1 MPRRRPARALCA
13 SLSVSLSLALLGA
26 CTAQGSGDRRTPAG
40 GQPGVA
46 SGTVIGGTPKRGGTL
61 TVLSNQDFA
70 HLDPARNWVM
80 PTMDFG
86 TRLLYRTL
94 TTFRAA
100 PGKEGGEIV
109 PDLATDLGR
118 PSNGGRTWTF
128 TLKPGL
134 VYEDGTPIRA
144 RDVKYNVERSFAPDL
159 AGGPDYAQRYLA
171 GAEGY
176 TGPLDGKHLDS
187 IRTPDERTVVFELRR
202 PVAEFSST
210 VTLPTF
216 SPVPASREAGVQYD
230 LRPFS
235 SGPYRIE
242 SYARGKKLVLVRNAH
257 WDAATDPVRKAY
269 PDRIVVIQGLKGGQ
283 IDDRIIAS
291 AGADASAVEW
301 SDLQPSSVAKV
312 LPRPGVLKRLSAERT
327 GCTDMLALNTSRAPF
342 DDLLVR
348 RALQYAVDKRAQVIA
363 NGGPALNDVATG
375 YLPPSL
381 TGGSASKPVHD
392 GPATGDVAKARRLLA
407 EAGRADGFDTTIT
420 VSTGDKTRAEA
431 LQQSLARVGV
441 RLRID
446 TVDPSVYYDTI
457 GDTAKAPDMAI
468 SGWCPDYPSAATF
481 LPFVF
486 DGRTIKE
493 KGNQGNVSQFRD
505 AAVERRMDE
514 IAAMPDAAA
523 AGKAWAALDAE
534 IQRKVPAVPLL
545 WERKPLLVGDN
556 VAGAFGHPSW
566 TGQFDFAVIGL
577 KDPSR
582 SEG

>member
-1 MPRRRPARALCA
+1 MSRRTRT
-13 SLSVSLSLALLGA
+13 LSVTLSTSLALALLGA
-26 CTAQGSGDRRTPAG
+26 CTAQGGGDRGPDGR
-40 GQPGVA
+40 QPGVA
-46 SGTVIGGTPKRGGTL
+46 TGTVIGGTPKRGGTL

-86 TRLLYRTL
+86 TRLIYRTL

-100 PGKEGGEIV
+100 PGKQGSEIV

-118 PSNGGRTWTF
+118 SSDGGRTWTF

-144 RDVKYNVERSFAPDL
+144 RDIKYNVERSFAPDL

-171 GAEGY
+171 GTEGY
-176 TGPLDGKHLDS
+176 AGPLDGKHLDS
-187 IRTPDERTVVFELRR
+187 IRTPDDRTIVFSLRR
-202 PVAEFSST
+202 PVAEFSYT

-216 SPVPASREAGVQYD
+216 SPVPESREKGVQYD

-242 SYARGKKLVLVRNAH
+242 SYARGKQLVLVRNPH

-269 PDRIVVIQGLKGGQ
+269 PDRVVVIQGLKGGQ
-283 IDDRIIAS
+283 IDDRIIES

-312 LPRPGVLKRLSAERT
+312 LPKPGIRQRLSAERT

-342 DDLLVR
+342 DDPKLR
-348 RALQYAVDKRAQVIA
+348 RAMQYAVDKEAQVTA

-381 TGGSASKPVHD
+381 TGGRPADPVHD
-392 GPATGDVAKARRLLA
+392 GPATGDVEKAEKLLA
-407 EAGRADGFDTTIT
+407 EAGKADGFDTTIT

-431 LQQSLARVGV
+431 LQQSLARVGI
-441 RLRID
+441 RLRIE

-457 GDTAKAPDMAI
+457 GDTAGAPDMAI

-486 DGRTIKE
+486 DGRTIKP

-505 AAVERRMDE
+505 KAVEKRMDE
-514 IAAMPDAAA
+514 IAAMPDATAA
-523 AGKAWAALDAE
+523 NAAWTALDQE
-534 IQRKVPAVPLL
+534 IQRSSPAIPLL

-556 VAGAFGHPSW
+556 IAGAFGHPSW

-582 SEG
+582 SKG

>member
-1 MPRRRPARALCA
+1 MSRRTRMLSA
-13 SLSVSLSLALLGA
+13 SLSTSLALALLGA
-26 CTAQGSGDRRTPAG
+26 CSTQGGDGRDPDRR
-40 GQPGVA
+40 QPGVA
-46 SGTVIGGTPKRGGTL
+46 TGTVIGGTPKRGGTL

-80 PTMDFG
+80 PAMDFG
-86 TRLLYRTL
+86 TRLIYRTL
-94 TTFRAA
+94 TTFRAE
-100 PGKEGGEIV
+100 PGKKGSEIV

-118 PSNGGRTWTF
+118 SSDGGRTWTF

-134 VYEDGTPIRA
+134 VYEDGIPIRA
-144 RDVKYNVERSFAPDL
+144 RDIKYNVERSFAPDL

-171 GAEGY
+171 DAEGY
-176 TGPLDGKHLDS
+176 AGPLGGKHLDS
-187 IRTPDERTVVFELRR
+187 IRTPDDRTIVFSLNR
-202 PVAEFSST
+202 PVAEFSYT

-216 SPVPASREAGVQYD
+216 SPVPESREKGVQYD

-242 SYARGKKLVLVRNAH
+242 SYARGKKLVLVRNTH

-283 IDDRIIAS
+283 IDDRIIES
-291 AGADASAVEW
+291 AGVDASAVEW

-312 LPRPGVLKRLSAERT
+312 LPKPEIRQRLSAERT

-342 DDLLVR
+342 DDPKLRL
-348 RALQYAVDKRAQVIA
+348 AMQYAVDKEAQVTA
-363 NGGPALNDVATG
+363 NGGPALNDIATA

-381 TGGSASKPVHD
+381 TGGRAAAPVHG
-392 GPATGDVAKARRLLA
+392 GPVTGDVKKAEKLLA

-431 LQQSLARVGV
+431 LQQSLSRVGI
-441 RLRID
+441 RLRIE

-457 GDTAKAPDMAI
+457 GDTANAPDMAI

-486 DGRTIKE
+486 DGRTIKP

-505 AAVERRMDE
+505 KAVERRMDE
-514 IAAMPDAAA
+514 IAAMSDATAA
-523 AGKAWAALDAE
+523 NKAWTALDRE
-534 IQRKVPAVPLL
+534 IQRTSPAVPLL

-556 VAGAFGHPSW
+556 IAGAFGHPSW

-582 SEG
+582 SKG

>member
-1 MPRRRPARALCA
+1 MSRRTRMLSA
-13 SLSVSLSLALLGA
+13 SLSTSLALALLGA
-26 CTAQGSGDRRTPAG
+26 CTAQGGDDRDPDKR
-40 GQPGVA
+40 QPGVA
-46 SGTVIGGTPKRGGTL
+46 TGTLIGGTPKRGGTL

-86 TRLLYRTL
+86 TRLIYRTL

-100 PGKEGGEIV
+100 PGKKGSEIV

-118 PSNGGRTWTF
+118 SSDGGRTWTF

-144 RDVKYNVERSFAPDL
+144 RDIKYNVERSFAPDL

-171 GAEGY
+171 EAEGY
-176 TGPLDGKHLDS
+176 AGPLDGKHLDS
-187 IRTPDERTVVFELRR
+187 IRTPDDRTIVFALRR
-202 PVAEFSST
+202 PVAEFSYT

-216 SPVPASREAGVQYD
+216 SPVPESREKGVQYD

-242 SYARGKKLVLVRNAH
+242 SYARGKKLVLVRNTH

-283 IDDRIIAS
+283 IDDRIIES
-291 AGADASAVEW
+291 AGVDASAVEW

-312 LPRPGVLKRLSAERT
+312 LPKPEIRQRLSAERT

-342 DDLLVR
+342 DDPKLR
-348 RALQYAVDKRAQVIA
+348 QAMQYAVDKEAQVTA
-363 NGGPALNDVATG
+363 NGGPALNDVATA

-381 TGGSASKPVHD
+381 TGGRAAAPVHD
-392 GPATGDVAKARRLLA
+392 GPATGDVKKAEKLLA
-407 EAGRADGFDTTIT
+407 EAGEADGFNTTIT

-431 LQQSLARVGV
+431 LQQSLARVGI
-441 RLRID
+441 RLRIE

-457 GDTAKAPDMAI
+457 GDTASAPDMAI

-486 DGRTIKE
+486 DGRTIKP

-505 AAVERRMDE
+505 KAVERRMDE
-514 IAAMPDAAA
+514 IAAMSDASAA
-523 AGKAWAALDAE
+523 NKAWTALDRE
-534 IQRKVPAVPLL
+534 IQRTSPAVPLL

-556 VAGAFGHPSW
+556 IAGAFGHPSW

-582 SEG
+582 SKG

>member
-1 MPRRRPARALCA
+1 MSRRTRILSA
-13 SLSVSLSLALLGA
+13 SLSTSLALALLGA
-26 CTAQGSGDRRTPAG
+26 CTTQGGGDREPDGR
-40 GQPGVA
+40 QPGVA
-46 SGTVIGGTPKRGGTL
+46 TGTVIGGTPKRGGTL

-86 TRLLYRTL
+86 TRLIYRTL
-94 TTFRAA
+94 TTFRAE
-100 PGKEGGEIV
+100 PGKKGSEIV

-118 PSNGGRTWTF
+118 SSDGGRTWTF

-144 RDVKYNVERSFAPDL
+144 RDIKYNVERSFAPDL

-171 GAEGY
+171 DAEGY
-176 TGPLDGKHLDS
+176 AGPLDGKHLDS
-187 IRTPDERTVVFELRR
+187 IRTPDDRTIVFSLRR
-202 PVAEFSST
+202 PVAEFSYT

-216 SPVPASREAGVQYD
+216 SPVPESREKGVQYD

-242 SYARGKKLVLVRNAH
+242 SYARGKKLVLVRNTH

-283 IDDRIIAS
+283 IDDRIIES
-291 AGADASAVEW
+291 AGVDASAVEW

-312 LPRPGVLKRLSAERT
+312 LPKPEIRQRLSAERT

-342 DDLLVR
+342 DDPKLR
-348 RALQYAVDKRAQVIA
+348 QAMQYAVDKEAQVTA
-363 NGGPALNDVATG
+363 NGGPALNDVATA

-381 TGGSASKPVHD
+381 TGGRAAAPVHG
-392 GPATGDVAKARRLLA
+392 GPSTGDVEKAEKLLA
-407 EAGRADGFDTTIT
+407 EAGKADGFDTTIT

-431 LQQSLARVGV
+431 LQQSLDRVGI
-441 RLRID
+441 RLRIE

-457 GDTAKAPDMAI
+457 GDTANAPDMAI

-486 DGRTIKE
+486 DGRTIKP

-505 AAVERRMDE
+505 KAVERRMDE
-514 IAAMPDAAA
+514 IAAMSDASAA
-523 AGKAWAALDAE
+523 NKAWTALDRE
-534 IQRKVPAVPLL
+534 IQRTSPAVPLL

-556 VAGAFGHPSW
+556 IAGAFGHPSW

-582 SEG
+582 SKG

>member
-1 MPRRRPARALCA
+1 MSRRTRMLSA
-13 SLSVSLSLALLGA
+13 SLSTSLALALLGA
-26 CTAQGSGDRRTPAG
+26 CSTQGGDDRDQDGR
-40 GQPGVA
+40 QPGVA
-46 SGTVIGGTPKRGGTL
+46 TGTVIGGTPKRGGTL

-80 PTMDFG
+80 PAMDFG
-86 TRLLYRTL
+86 TRLIYRTL
-94 TTFRAA
+94 TTFRAE
-100 PGKEGGEIV
+100 PGKKGSEIV

-118 PSNGGRTWTF
+118 SSDGGRTWTF

-144 RDVKYNVERSFAPDL
+144 RDIKYNVERSFAPDL

-171 GAEGY
+171 DAGGY
-176 TGPLDGKHLDS
+176 AGPLGGKHLDS
-187 IRTPDERTVVFELRR
+187 IRTPDDRTVVFSLNR
-202 PVAEFSST
+202 PVAEFPYT

-216 SPVPASREAGVQYD
+216 SPVPESREKGVQYD

-242 SYARGKKLVLVRNAH
+242 SYARGKKLVLVRNTH

-283 IDDRIIAS
+283 IDDRIIQS
-291 AGADASAVEW
+291 AGVDASAVEW

-312 LPRPGVLKRLSAERT
+312 LPKPEIRQRLSAERT

-342 DDLLVR
+342 DDPKLRL
-348 RALQYAVDKRAQVIA
+348 AMQYAVDKEAQVTA
-363 NGGPALNDVATG
+363 NGGPALNDVATA

-381 TGGSASKPVHD
+381 TGGRAAAPVHG
-392 GPATGDVAKARRLLA
+392 GPVTGDVKKAEKLLA

-431 LQQSLARVGV
+431 LQQSLSRVGI
-441 RLRID
+441 RLRIE

-457 GDTAKAPDMAI
+457 GDTANAPDMAI

-486 DGRTIKE
+486 DGRTIKP

-505 AAVERRMDE
+505 KAVERRMDE
-514 IAAMPDAAA
+514 IAAMPDATAA
-523 AGKAWAALDAE
+523 DKAWTALDRE
-534 IQRKVPAVPLL
+534 IQRTSPAVPLL

-556 VAGAFGHPSW
+556 IAGAFGHPSW

-582 SEG
+582 SKG

>member
-1 MPRRRPARALCA
+1 MSRRTRVLSA
-13 SLSVSLSLALLGA
+13 SLSASLSLALLA
-26 CTAQGSGDRRTPAG
+26 SCTTQGGDDRGPAE

-46 SGTVIGGTPKRGGTL
+46 TGTVIGGTPKRGGTL

-100 PGKEGGEIV
+100 PGKKGSEIV
-109 PDLATDLGR
+109 PDLATDLGT
-118 PSNGGRTWTF
+118 PSDGGRTWTF
-128 TLKPGL
+128 TLKPGIA
-134 VYEDGTPIRA
+134 YEDGTPVRA
-144 RDVKYNVERSFAPDL
+144 RDIKYNVERSFAPDL

-171 GAEGY
+171 GTEGY
-176 TGPLDGKHLDS
+176 AGPLGGKHLDS
-187 IRTPDERTVVFELRR
+187 IRTPDDRTIVFSLRR
-202 PVAEFSST
+202 PVAEFSYT

-216 SPVPASREAGVQYD
+216 SPVPQSQEKGVQYD

-242 SYARGKKLVLVRNAH
+242 SYARGKKLVLVRNPH
-257 WDAATDPVRKAY
+257 WDAKTDPVRKAY
-269 PDRIVVIQGLKGGQ
+269 PDRIVVLQGLKGGQ
-283 IDDRIIAS
+283 IDDRIIES

-301 SDLQPSSVAKV
+301 SDLQPSSVSKV
-312 LPRPGVLKRLSAERT
+312 LPRPEIRQRLSAERT
-327 GCTDMLALNTSRAPF
+327 GCTDMLALNTSRPPF
-342 DDLLVR
+342 DDLKLR
-348 RALQYAVDKRAQVIA
+348 QAMQYAVDKQAQVTA

-381 TGGSASKPVHD
+381 TGGRAADPVH
-392 GPATGDVAKARRLLA
+392 GGSATGDVKQAKKLLA
-407 EAGRADGFDTTIT
+407 EAGRPDGFDTTIT

-457 GDTAKAPDMAI
+457 GDTANAPDMAI

-486 DGRTIKE
+486 DGRTIRA

-505 AAVERRMDE
+505 KAVERRMDE

-523 AGKAWAALDAE
+523 ADRAWSELDTE
-534 IQRKVPAVPLL
+534 IQRKSPAIPLL

-556 VAGAFGHPSW
+556 IAGAFGHPSW

-582 SEG
+582 SQG

>member
-1 MPRRRPARALCA
+1 MSRRTRMLSA
-13 SLSVSLSLALLGA
+13 SLSTSLALSLLGA
-26 CTAQGSGDRRTPAG
+26 CSTQGGDGRDPDRR
-40 GQPGVA
+40 QPGVA
-46 SGTVIGGTPKRGGTL
+46 TGTVIGGTPKRGGTL

-80 PTMDFG
+80 PAMDFG
-86 TRLLYRTL
+86 TRLIYRTL
-94 TTFRAA
+94 TTFRAE
-100 PGKEGGEIV
+100 PGKKGSEIV

-118 PSNGGRTWTF
+118 SSDGGRTWTF

-144 RDVKYNVERSFAPDL
+144 RDIKYNVERSFAPDL

-171 GAEGY
+171 DAEGY
-176 TGPLDGKHLDS
+176 AGPLGGKHLDS
-187 IRTPDERTVVFELRR
+187 IRTPDDRTIVFSLNR
-202 PVAEFSST
+202 PVAEFSYT

-216 SPVPASREAGVQYD
+216 SPVPESREKGVQYD

-242 SYARGKKLVLVRNAH
+242 SYARGKKLVLVRNTH

-283 IDDRIIAS
+283 IDDRIIES
-291 AGADASAVEW
+291 AGVDASAVEW

-312 LPRPGVLKRLSAERT
+312 LPKPEIRQRLSAERT

-342 DDLLVR
+342 DDPKLRL
-348 RALQYAVDKRAQVIA
+348 AMQYAVDKEAQVTA
-363 NGGPALNDVATG
+363 NGGPALNDIATA

-381 TGGSASKPVHD
+381 TGGRAAAPVHG
-392 GPATGDVAKARRLLA
+392 GPVTGDVKKAEKLLA

-431 LQQSLARVGV
+431 LQQSLARVGI
-441 RLRID
+441 RLRIE

-457 GDTAKAPDMAI
+457 GDTANAPDMAI

-486 DGRTIKE
+486 DGRTIKP
-493 KGNQGNVSQFRD
+493 KGNQGNVSQFR
-505 AAVERRMDE
+505 AKAVERRMDE
-514 IAAMPDAAA
+514 IAAMSDATAA
-523 AGKAWAALDAE
+523 NKAWTALDRE
-534 IQRKVPAVPLL
+534 IQRTSPAVPLL

-556 VAGAFGHPSW
+556 IAGAFGHPSW

-582 SEG
+582 SKG